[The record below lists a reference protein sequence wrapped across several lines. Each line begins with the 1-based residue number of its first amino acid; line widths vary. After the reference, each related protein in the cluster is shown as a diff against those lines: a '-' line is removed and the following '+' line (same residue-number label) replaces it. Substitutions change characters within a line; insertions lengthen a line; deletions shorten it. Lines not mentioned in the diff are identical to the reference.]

1 MIWLGIW
8 IPFLGTVLGASCVYL
23 LKKCS
28 PLMTRCMS
36 GIAGGV
42 MVAASIWSLILP
54 SIEESVYLGKFSFVP
69 CLMGLW
75 LGVVLLLVL
84 DRVIPH
90 MHINQEEEGPESHL
104 SKTTKLM
111 LDVTLHNIP
120 EGMAVGVVFAGV
132 LSGQVEMS
140 LLSSFVLAA
149 GIAIQNFPEG
159 AILSLPLKNLGMSRH
174 KAFALGAISG
184 IVEPIASILTI
195 LFSKWILAGL
205 PYFLSFAAGAMLYVV
220 VEELVPEMSEGEH
233 SNWPTIC
240 FMIGFTLMM
249 VLDIALG

>member
-75 LGVVLLLVL
+75 LG
-84 DRVIPH
+84 
-90 MHINQEEEGPESHL
+90 GS
-104 SKTTKLM
+104 S
-111 LDVTLHNIP
+111 
-120 EGMAVGVVFAGV
+120 A
-132 LSGQVEMS
+132 SGS
-140 LLSSFVLAA
+140 GSCDSSYAY
-149 GIAIQNFPEG
+149 
-159 AILSLPLKNLGMSRH
+159 K
-174 KAFALGAISG
+174 SG
-184 IVEPIASILTI
+184 RRRS
-195 LFSKWILAGL
+195 
-205 PYFLSFAAGAMLYVV
+205 
-220 VEELVPEMSEGEH
+220 
-233 SNWPTIC
+233 
-240 FMIGFTLMM
+240 
-249 VLDIALG
+249 